1 MKKLLFVVITLLFL
15 VGSLYVFYSIYPIV
29 SALSTPFK
37 MVYWVIAASML
48 SAMFVFFAFGKRV
61 PIQLAALLYKIG
73 TGWLMLLI
81 YAAPIA
87 LILRGI
93 SWLNKNYLHYPIGV
107 LEVQTIAQGAFLLCI
122 LLCIAFIGFAN
133 YSKKKRVEVRVK
145 TTKSIRQDIKAVFIS
160 DLHLGY
166 AIERKELAEWVRKIN
181 AEEPDLILI
190 GGDIVDF
197 SLLPVIYY
205 QLGNLLSQ
213 LKSHHGVYACMGNHD
228 YMAGSEATIRFMKDS
243 GIEVLRD
250 QSKFL
255 PELGVTLIGRDDLT
269 NRNRKTLAQVRE
281 NVLDDSFMI
290 LLDHQPYHLEEAVA
304 NKMDIQ
310 LSGHTHR
317 GQVWPI
323 SYITDRLFENS
334 HGYLKKEDTSI
345 YVSSGIG
352 IWGGRYR
359 IGTQSEYL
367 VLKIEK

>member
-1 MKKLLFVVITLLFL
+1 MKKLLFVAITLLFL
-15 VGSLYVFYSIYPIV
+15 LGSLYVFYSIYPIV
-29 SALSTPFK
+29 SALALPFK
-37 MVYWVIAASML
+37 MVYWAVAILML
-48 SAMFVFFAFGKRV
+48 TAMFVFFALGKRI

-87 LILRGI
+87 FLLNGI
-93 SWLNKNYLHYPIGV
+93 SWLNKSYLHYPIGF
-107 LEVQTIAQGAFLLCI
+107 LEAQTEAQAAFLLCV
-122 LLCIAFIGFAN
+122 LLFIAFVGFAN
-133 YSKKKRVEVRVK
+133 YSKKKRVEVGVK
-145 TTKSIRQDIKAVFIS
+145 TTKAIHQEIKAVFIS

-166 AIERKELAEWVRKIN
+166 AIERKELAEWVKKIN
-181 AEEPDLILI
+181 EEEPDLILI

-197 SLLPVIYY
+197 SLLPVLYY
-205 QLGNLLSQ
+205 QLGDLLSQ
-213 LKSHHGVYACMGNHD
+213 LKSRHGVYACMGNHD
-228 YMAGSEATIRFMKDS
+228 YMAGAEATIRFMKEN

-250 QSKFL
+250 QFKFI
-255 PELGVTLIGRDDLT
+255 PELGVTILGRDDLT
-269 NRNRKTLAQVRE
+269 NRSRKTLAQVRE
-281 NVLDDSFMI
+281 NVLADSFMI

-304 NKMDIQ
+304 NKMDMQ

-334 HGYLKKEDTSI
+334 HGYLKKGDTSI